1 MILEFLSY
9 LFRFA
14 VIILLQLFVV
24 NNIELSSMVN
34 PYIYVVFVLL
44 LPVNTKPWHTVVIAF
59 LTGAVMDAFSSTPGL
74 HIAATN
80 MMGFLRIHYLNAVTT
95 KEDQQSNIVPSVSQ
109 KGLVWFVLY
118 AFIMIFV
125 HHTLLF
131 YLEMYSLR
139 DFFTTL
145 LRVFVSSLVSL
156 LLIIIGLMLFYDVRK
171 RNE

>member
-1 MILEFLSY
+1 
-9 LFRFA
+9 
-14 VIILLQLFVV
+14 
-24 NNIELSSMVN
+24 
-34 PYIYVVFVLL
+34 
-44 LPVNTKPWHTVVIAF
+44 
-59 LTGAVMDAFSSTPGL
+59 
-74 HIAATN
+74 
-80 MMGFLRIHYLNAVTT
+80 
-95 KEDQQSNIVPSVSQ
+95 
-109 KGLVWFVLY
+109 VLY

-156 LLIIIGLMLFYDVRK
+156 LLIIIGLMLFYNVRK

>member
-1 MILEFLSY
+1 MILELISY
-9 LFRFA
+9 LLRFA

-44 LPVNTKPWHTVVIAF
+44 LPLNTKPWHTVLIAF

-80 MMGFLRIHYLNAVTT
+80 LMGFLRIHYLKAVTT
-95 KEDQQSNIVPSVSQ
+95 KEDQQGNIIPSISQ
-109 KGLVWFVLY
+109 KGIVWFVLY
-118 AFIMIFV
+118 GFIMIFI
-125 HHTLLF
+125 HHLFLF
-131 YLEMYSLR
+131 YLEIYSLR
-139 DFFTTL
+139 EFFATL
-145 LRVFVSSLVSL
+145 LRVFLSTLVSL
-156 LLIIIGLMLFYDVRK
+156 LLIIIGQLLFYNVRK